1 MGTNNTEHDIEHD
14 LIITIVNK
22 GLSSDV
28 IDASKEAGA
37 EGGTILHG
45 RGSGVHDTAK
55 LFGIRIEPEKEVILT
70 LVENTKTDLIVESI
84 SKKLNINKPGKGV
97 LFVIDVKR
105 VAGIHHLIKHM

>member
-1 MGTNNTEHDIEHD
+1 MSANDIRRD

-45 RGSGVHDTAK
+45 RGSGIHDTAK

-70 LVENTKTDLIVESI
+70 LVDCKLTDIVIDSI
-84 SKKLNINKPGKGV
+84 SKKINIHKPGKGV
-97 LFVIDVKR
+97 LFVLDVKR
-105 VAGIHHLIKHM
+105 TAGINHLVKDFTKKK

>member
-1 MGTNNTEHDIEHD
+1 MSTNDIEHD

-55 LFGIRIEPEKEVILT
+55 LFGIRIEPEKEVVLT
-70 LVENTKTDLIVESI
+70 IVENTKTDQIVKSI
-84 SKKLNINKPGKGV
+84 SEKLNINQPNHGV
-97 LFVIDVKR
+97 LFVLDVKR
-105 VAGIHHLIKHM
+105 VAGIHHLIKHL

>member
-1 MGTNNTEHDIEHD
+1 MSRSSD

-22 GLSSDV
+22 GHSSEV

-55 LFGIRIEPEKEVILT
+55 LFGIRIEPEKEVILII
-70 LVENTKTDLIVESI
+70 VEDEKTDLVVDSI
-84 SKKLNINKPGKGV
+84 SKKLKINKPGNGV
-97 LFVIDVKR
+97 LFVIDVKK
-105 VAGIHHLIKHM
+105 VAGIHHLIKDIKK

>member
-1 MGTNNTEHDIEHD
+1 MNTNEIGYD

-22 GLSSDV
+22 GRSSDV

-70 LVENTKTDLIVESI
+70 IVENTKTDIIVESI
-84 SKKLNINKPGKGV
+84 TSKINLNKPSKGV
-97 LFVIDVKR
+97 LFVLDVKR
-105 VAGIHHLIKHM
+105 VAGMHHLIKGL

>member
-1 MGTNNTEHDIEHD
+1 MGSNKIEHD

-22 GLSSDV
+22 GRSCDV

-55 LFGIRIEPEKEVILT
+55 LFGIRIELEKEVILT
-70 LVENTKTDLIVESI
+70 LVDNTKTDLIVDAI
-84 SKKLNINKPGKGV
+84 SKKININKPGEGI
-97 LFVIDVKR
+97 LFVLDVKR
-105 VAGIHHLIKHM
+105 VAGIHHLIKSL

>member
-1 MGTNNTEHDIEHD
+1 MSTNDMQHD

-22 GLSSDV
+22 GRSSDV

-55 LFGIRIEPEKEVILT
+55 LFGILIEPEKEVVLT
-70 LVENTKTDLIVESI
+70 LTDSTKTDLIVDSI
-84 SKKLNINKPGKGV
+84 SKKININKPGKGV
-97 LFVIDVKR
+97 LFVLDVKR
-105 VAGIHHLIKHM
+105 VTGIHYLIKDFKK

>member
-1 MGTNNTEHDIEHD
+1 MDTNDIGHD

-22 GLSSDV
+22 GRSCDV

-45 RGSGVHDTAK
+45 RGSGIHDTAK
-55 LFGIRIEPEKEVILT
+55 LFGILIEPEKEVVLT
-70 LVENTKTDLIVESI
+70 LVENTKTDLIVDSI

-97 LFVIDVKR
+97 LFVLDVKR
-105 VAGIHHLIKHM
+105 VAGIHHLIKNMKK

>member
-1 MGTNNTEHDIEHD
+1 MSTKEIGHD

-22 GLSSDV
+22 GRSSDV

-37 EGGTILHG
+37 QGGTILHG

-70 LVENTKTDLIVESI
+70 IVENTKTDLIVESI
-84 SKKLNINKPGKGV
+84 TQKINLNKPGKGV
-97 LFVIDVKR
+97 LFVLDVKR
-105 VAGIHHLIKHM
+105 VAGMHHLIKGL